1 MMAFYGFYYALTA
14 PVLKGVVVDNAPAE
28 GRGRAFG
35 IFYFVT
41 SVAALLS
48 SLLTGQLWKHF
59 GPALPLLIS
68 AALAALAAILIL
80 LAPRKGSP

>member
-1 MMAFYGFYYALTA
+1 
-14 PVLKGVVVDNAPAE
+14 VIVDNAPAH

-48 SLLTGQLWKHF
+48 SIITGELWKHY
-59 GPALPLLIS
+59 GPELPLLIS
-68 AALAALAAILIL
+68 AGLAGASALLI
-80 LAPRKGSP
+80 AFTPRIRSAEWRDGG